1 MKQKSFVQRIFALF
15 IAFSCLSLLL
25 SGNGYDKAKKGQ
37 FGSSDH
43 QRSITSEFYRF
54 TVPVC
59 TEELLSPEGT
69 RITQS
74 NASGVPKRSGSFD
87 YCFKGSSFI
96 LLAAVLIFTALYLVF
111 TGICCIR
118 RFIIKYIHDQDGYK
132 INPSYYWKAL

>member
-25 SGNGYDKAKKGQ
+25 SGNGYEKVNNGQ
-37 FGSSDH
+37 LSSSENH
-43 QRSITSEFYRF
+43 RIITCDFYRF

-96 LLAAVLIFTALYLVF
+96 LLAEVITFTALYLVC